1 MNKVVKEQLGKCKV
15 ADIPAFD
22 DTTTHIF
29 IPKVSAGSINEY
41 HLHKYFM
48 VEIAD
53 YILNPSAD
61 FTLADNWNK
70 GTKPPSKYMNVEII
84 QVMGKM
90 IQISGVSYNP
100 ENPVALPTHW
110 EGWIPQK
117 SIKIIKQL

>member
-1 MNKVVKEQLGKCKV
+1 MNKVVKEQLGKCRV
-15 ADIPAFD
+15 AEIPAFD
-22 DTTTHIF
+22 DNTTHIF
-29 IPKVSAGSINEY
+29 IPKVNAGSINEY

-70 GTKPPSKYMNVEII
+70 GTKPPSKYMNVEITQI
-84 QVMGKM
+84 MGKM

-100 ENPVALPTHW
+100 ENPAASPTHW
-110 EGWIPQK
+110 EGWVPQK